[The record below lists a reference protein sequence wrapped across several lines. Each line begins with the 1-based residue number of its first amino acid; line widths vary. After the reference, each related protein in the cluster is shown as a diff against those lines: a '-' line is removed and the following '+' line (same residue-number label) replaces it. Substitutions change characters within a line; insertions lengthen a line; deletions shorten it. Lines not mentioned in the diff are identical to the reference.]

1 MQFKDTLSKLLRN
14 KLLNFLGLT
23 GGSAVHKPSESSSS
37 TRPQGLSK
45 AGSSRSDKGGSKLD
59 TGTRPS
65 GSASHRSKEEN
76 LSNKKLEM
84 KISSKKDSSGSH
96 RYFIFTTF
104 FLPF

>member
-1 MQFKDTLSKLLRN
+1 MQFKDTLPKLLRI

-45 AGSSRSDKGGSKLD
+45 ARSDKGGSKLD
-59 TGTRPS
+59 TGIRPS
-65 GSASHRSKEEN
+65 GSASHRSKEDD

-84 KISSKKDSSGSH
+84 KISSKKASSGSH
-96 RYFIFTTF
+96 RYFIFAILF
-104 FLPF
+104 